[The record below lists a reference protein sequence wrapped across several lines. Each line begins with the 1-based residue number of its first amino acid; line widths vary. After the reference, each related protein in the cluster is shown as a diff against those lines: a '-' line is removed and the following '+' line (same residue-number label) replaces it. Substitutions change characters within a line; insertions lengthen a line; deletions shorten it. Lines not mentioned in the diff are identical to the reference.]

1 MSMPSNFRF
10 LLLAAPALILGGC
23 VTGEFASSYG
33 GTYAPVAYDD
43 KKPGDVG
50 YRDAYMIG
58 ASGDYDWIDRA
69 DSFARAIGQ
78 AEPDFTFR
86 ADDHPVW
93 AWEAADGELLL
104 IEPKGDDVLQFYF
117 APDGQLYLTRSA
129 TSSYGYDRGTTT
141 VSYDV
146 DGRLA
151 TPSRRWDGDE
161 ATDLFLRGR
170 ELLDAYRQYRRFGRG
185 GYAANRV
192 YGYDG
197 GYSAWGSTILIA
209 PYAPRIDGG
218 WSRGWQPRWRNR
230 PDWNDARRPHPPR
243 DRDRWQR
250 RNRDGGG
257 FVNPGGTRPNGNA
270 GPDGGWVG
278 RGQGAGRGTQVNGD
292 GRDGEV
298 RTPPPG
304 APAFTRDRDD
314 RRSRDGSRDMRGGDS
329 WSGPVTGGGRALPDQ
344 PAQPPR
350 PRGPR
355 PPVGNAPQD
364 GGMMPPVDAG
374 TQPMPPARPPRDR
387 GGFDSP
393 VVDRPVVD
401 RPVARIPLPASDA
414 PSRYSPPPVE
424 SAPPPR
430 YDPPSY
436 SPPPQPAPPPP
447 PPSYSPPARDDGPVA
462 APTATRGS
470 DDNNGLRPD

>member
-1 MSMPSNFRF
+1 MSKPTSFRL
-10 LLLAAPALILGGC
+10 LLLAAPALMLGGC
-23 VTGEFASSYG
+23 VTGDFASGYG
-33 GTYAPVAYDD
+33 GAYATAAYDN
-43 KKPGDVG
+43 KKPDDVG

-69 DSFARAIGQ
+69 DSLARAIGQ

-104 IEPKGDDVLQFYF
+104 VEPKGDDVLQFFF

-141 VSYDV
+141 VSYDG
-146 DGRLA
+146 DGRLSS
-151 TPSRRWDGDE
+151 PSRRWDGDE
-161 ATDLFLRGR
+161 ATDLFVRGR
-170 ELLDAYRQYRRFGRG
+170 ELLDAYRNYRRFGRG

-197 GYSAWGSTILIA
+197 GFSAWNSTILVA
-209 PYAPRIDGG
+209 PYAPRLDGG

-230 PDWNDARRPHPPR
+230 PDWNDGRRPHPPR
-243 DRDRWQR
+243 DRGHWQR
-250 RNRDGGG
+250 RNPDAGGL
-257 FVNPGGTRPNGNA
+257 VRRGGTRPDGNA
-270 GPDGGWVG
+270 GPDGGWAG
-278 RGQGAGRGTQVNGD
+278 RGQGGGD
-292 GRDGEV
+292 GRDGAAW
-298 RTPPPG
+298 TPPPG
-304 APAFTRDRDD
+304 SPAFTRDRDD
-314 RRSRDGSRDMRGGDS
+314 WRGRAGSRDMRGGDS
-329 WSGPVTGGGRALPDQ
+329 WSGPVAGGGGALPDQ
-344 PAQPPR
+344 PGQPSR

-355 PPVGNAPQD
+355 PPLGNVGQD
-364 GGMMPPVDAG
+364 GGIAPPVTAG
-374 TQPMPPARPPRDR
+374 TQPVPAARPPRDR

-414 PSRYSPPPVE
+414 PSAYSPPPAE
-424 SAPPPR
+424 SAPR
-430 YDPPSY
+430 YEPPSY
-436 SPPPQPAPPPP
+436 SPPPPPPP
-447 PPSYSPPARDDGPVA
+447 PPRYSPPPRDNGPVA